1 MTEQEAEQYKA
12 LLIWAKA
19 LDAAA
24 EAAQA
29 RVNSNLASNRD
40 VAEGMRCALDSR
52 RAEAMEDLL
61 RPAVVPTELA
71 PSSSETKT
79 RYMIAPARAVIR
91 LTPQSVKSADYC
103 LRSARGLG
111 ADPLPVA

>member
-61 RPAVVPTELA
+61 RAAVVPTELP
-71 PSSSETKT
+71 PSSPETKHGVHD
-79 RYMIAPARAVIR
+79 RPSPRRDPAH
-91 LTPQSVKSADYC
+91 SAIGEIG
-103 LRSARGLG
+103 GLH
-111 ADPLPVA
+111 AFH